1 MRLVGDGESRVHGGT
16 LWFVDVRRPD
26 LSKYPGRYVALDLV
40 SDEVLADAA
49 TMLELI
55 EIVRSRNLK
64 ASIVRA
70 PREDEPVLVGLG

>member
-1 MRLVGDGESRVHGGT
+1 M
-16 LWFVDVRRPD
+16 DVRRPD

-55 EIVRSRNLK
+55 EIVRSRTLK